1 MLEFKKMVKR
11 ICRVLLVVF
20 ISLSVATAIST
31 LTHNVLKTIEQG
43 EYKAPGVMVDVNG
56 EKMHV
61 YSQGSGS
68 KTIVLLSGYG
78 TGSPVIDF
86 SPLIKGL
93 KDDYQVVVVE
103 NFGYGWSDITSKP
116 RTVENIVEET
126 RTALRMAGFAPPY
139 VLMPH
144 SISGIYSLYYANT
157 YPKEVSAVIGI
168 DTSVPGQYKYMKD
181 MTKKSDLN
189 SLVEFTGFTRIVT
202 KLVPS
207 LTPINAAE
215 GTYTE
220 DELKLNRLMYC
231 WHTENKSLISEW
243 NNEVANFEVVANIKY
258 PQTLP
263 VLFFLSQ
270 SNIDTYN
277 NHGEDWL
284 GMHRQVI
291 SGSENVEYL
300 ILPGDHYLHWTCASQ
315 MAENIKPFLDS
326 IE

>member
-1 MLEFKKMVKR
+1 MLKYKKVIKR
-11 ICRVLLVVF
+11 ISKLLLIVL
-20 ISLSVATAIST
+20 ISLSVATVIST
-31 LTHNVLKTIEQG
+31 VTHNVLKTIEQG
-43 EYKAPGVMVDVNG
+43 EYEAPGVMVDVNG

-93 KDDYQVVVVE
+93 KDDYKVVVVE
-103 NFGYGWSDITSKP
+103 NFGYGWSDTTSKS
-116 RTVENIVEET
+116 RTIDNIVEET
-126 RTALRMAGFAPPY
+126 RTALQIAGFTPPY

-144 SISGIYSLYYANT
+144 SISGIYSLYYANK
-157 YPKEVSAVIGI
+157 YPDEVSAVIGI
-168 DTSVPGQYKYMKD
+168 DTSVPAQYKYMKD
-181 MTKKSDLN
+181 MTKKSNLN
-189 SLVEFTGFTRIVT
+189 SLVEFTGFVRIVT

-207 LTPINAAE
+207 LTPIDADE
-215 GTYTE
+215 GTYTV

-243 NNEVANFEVVANIKY
+243 NNEAANFKAVTNIKY

-270 SNIDTYN
+270 SNIDVYN

-284 GMHRQVI
+284 EMHQQLI
-291 SGSENVEYL
+291 SGSRNVEYL
-300 ILPGDHYLHWTCASQ
+300 ILQGDHYLHWTCASQ
-315 MAENIKPFLDS
+315 MADNTKKFLDS